1 MRPPTIVMCTRDD
14 MDLNIPDSD
23 IHRVVLSAV
32 DPNILIEV
40 IVVLRMR
47 EAGDYKCSAEHNI
60 EDPNIVDTPETDTI
74 AVTGE

>member
-1 MRPPTIVMCTRDD
+1 MCTLDD

-32 DPNILIEV
+32 YPNILVEV
-40 IVVLRMR
+40 IVILRMR
-47 EAGDYKCSAEHNI
+47 VAGDYKCSAEHNI
-60 EDPNIVDTPETDTI
+60 EDPNIIGTAETNTI